1 MKKSTPSPAIFG
13 RRLRHP
19 EKRIDCA
26 AKLAPKRRK
35 PSVRSMIKEAERDG
49 KKVSG
54 ATLAAD
60 GSVSLQFG
68 EARTEPKSE
77 TDRELEEFNGRHG

>member
-1 MKKSTPSPAIFG
+1 
-13 RRLRHP
+13 
-19 EKRIDCA
+19 
-26 AKLAPKRRK
+26 
-35 PSVRSMIKEAERDG
+35 MIKEAERDG